1 MSAGIPMKT
10 VPAPPEAAMMTPDIT
25 PSAAVTPRPGTPTA
39 RGSRA
44 AMSAGIPMKTVPAP
58 PEAAMMTP
66 EAVSPAEERKRF
78 FAFASGA
85 HCWACW
91 ATEVTAC

>member
-10 VPAPPEAAMMTPDIT
+10 VPAPPEAAMT
-25 PSAAVTPRPGTPTA
+25 
-39 RGSRA
+39 
-44 AMSAGIPMKTVPAP
+44 
-58 PEAAMMTP
+58 TP